1 MSHLLL
7 IIIFISLFFVISS
20 NIIVIPFKILEKN
33 SIDKSNNNPFAFLKN
48 EIDKTLYT
56 ETYIG
61 KPAQKITTII
71 TFNSANLEMHHQT
84 SKNLFSDTLYERS
97 KSKTYKIIP
106 IKEEDN
112 ASSSSLKQYFK
123 EQIKLYN
130 DINCKNTITI
140 NDLNFY
146 LFEPNKKEIDESSL
160 CYNIGFK
167 LYENIDNNDD
177 INTNL
182 IVQLKQKKIISS
194 YNFNFHFEK
203 INIDGSIYNGFIII
217 GEEPHQYLKN
227 SYNELQLYKTKAC
240 KRDNKL
246 SWDIFFNKIYYK
258 LNNEE
263 YILDKG
269 VEYFNQ
275 ASLTPSSGIIE
286 GTITYE
292 RNINKI
298 FFSKLIKEKKCH
310 KISENNYIFY
320 YCDKNKINEQEIK
333 NFPILYFSNIELN
346 YIFELNY
353 QDLFLEQDNILYF
366 LVIFYDY
373 PQEIQTYFD
382 DYVSRWD
389 LGIPFLKKYFFTF
402 DYDNKY
408 IGFYNN
414 NNSYIVPIV
423 SPNPMIAG
431 KDNNSENKSY
441 LAIIILLIIFLIIG
455 ILFILR
461 KYFFKS
467 KKISAVELESDIIT
481 DNNNSNLKYS
491 KYHNVEMG
499 QKNLLSDE

>member
-33 SIDKSNNNPFAFLKN
+33 SIDKSNNDPFTFLKN

-61 KPAQKITTII
+61 EPAQKITTII

-112 ASSSSLKQYFK
+112 TSSSSLKQYFK

-353 QDLFLEQDNILYF
+353 QDLFLEKDNILYF